1 MKKQDMLTRKTWDEF
16 RATGLLWW
24 VNMILH
30 TFGWA
35 ITVEVGKDGY
45 VSNAYPS
52 RVKFRGF
59 APHNN
64 ANGYRKV
71 ANYIRNNAND
81 IYEEAYTEKKDE
93 DNVEKGIGE

>member
-1 MKKQDMLTRKTWDEF
+1 MKKQDMLTKKTWDEF
-16 RATGLLWW
+16 RSTGLLWF

-45 VSNAYPS
+45 VTSAYPS

-59 APHNN
+59 GVYNN
-64 ANGYRKV
+64 SNGYRKV
-71 ANYIRNNAND
+71 ANYMRNNAND
-81 IYEEAYTEKKDE
+81 IYEEAYRDVAQ
-93 DNVEKGIGE
+93 DNPIDKGIGE